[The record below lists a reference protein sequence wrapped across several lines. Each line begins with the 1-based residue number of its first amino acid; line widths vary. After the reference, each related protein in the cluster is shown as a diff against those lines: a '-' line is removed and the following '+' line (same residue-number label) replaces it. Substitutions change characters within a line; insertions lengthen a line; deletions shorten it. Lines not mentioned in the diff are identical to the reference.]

1 MFHNLDQLRLHLER
15 ENLHGVNAKTCLQAL
30 RTQFKEFLASKGV
43 NATDLLNQGWQQ
55 DFEYFTRCEPS
66 AYRRELLEN
75 LDTLEAVIHRVVNT
89 YGVLRMKE
97 NELNALKE
105 NGSQLHDE
113 ILHEHQIKSSVKMQ
127 SQDIQINPVQAMD
140 DSLIVSKGSLIEP
153 ENNHAF
159 SKSEIETQMQ
169 RQEENVNMREAVD
182 AGLVVTESSGSYTTQ
197 AVDADIG
204 PVHDDE
210 PFAEVQL
217 TALHNILA
225 NEQQHTEQSEPSYDT
240 HLLETIDS
248 NTTPTSTNMC
258 HRGGEIDQDALLK
271 TELLKTKDMVDK
283 EIYNELSKRFLQL
296 EKHNGNRTK
305 GFLSISL
312 PLWHE
317 KPHTP
322 RSCLRWKP
330 TGRIFKTVSLR
341 WIPTGKV
348 FIDSTTK
355 VDSEPPNGSNDDI
368 TNPYECNQTLYV
380 SAGTSKLKCR
390 PRSSLMSL
398 DNSSSLVL
406 PKTVQT
412 SFLNVKWRLLASLQA
427 LFLKVKKGVRLQRK
441 GKYDGE
447 KYSCTLNLQ
456 DEMNRSFIAQ
466 NSYRLERETF
476 SKIYRNPEPMQEDQ
490 TGSNSGKL
498 HVSLA
503 GPNPEHMDD
512 EFLATAYPKVHG
524 KNLKLSL
531 TGAMCHRRKS
541 EKSILVLHNSC
552 TKSCKFLDEGD
563 EWSDFR
569 ERCGD
574 CLLASVLIG
583 FHEPLGRFVA
593 RTSYQCAQGLVQ
605 AKRTC
610 NFPEFD
616 PVWFFLHGSR
626 VGPDTIL
633 AWRVILLRLPK
644 RSALK
649 SNHVSSSLK
658 TINPSLCI
666 MSQSIP
672 EQLNVDRREFADAVN
687 ALTKFVFLKYQLKY
701 GRYDSSATSVDLRE
715 GFPFQSVTVLSNEGS
730 VHLILRTP
738 SLYFKEQMPTD
749 LTLRNEDIIG
759 EACSLDLKIPWNS

>member
-1 MFHNLDQLRLHLER
+1 MWTNPMSRDSNVEYLRANLNIKGMSNSNPSL
-15 ENLHGVNAKTCLQAL
+15 L
-30 RTQFKEFLASKGV
+30 RTVTDWKGK
-43 NATDLLNQGWQQ
+43 
-55 DFEYFTRCEPS
+55 PS
-66 AYRRELLEN
+66 
-75 LDTLEAVIHRVVNT
+75 
-89 YGVLRMKE
+89 LRSTE
-97 NELNALKE
+97 RSL
-105 NGSQLHDE
+105 LHD
-113 ILHEHQIKSSVKMQ
+113 
-127 SQDIQINPVQAMD
+127 N
-140 DSLIVSKGSLIEP
+140 IVPKPDL
-153 ENNHAF
+153 
-159 SKSEIETQMQ
+159 
-169 RQEENVNMREAVD
+169 
-182 AGLVVTESSGSYTTQ
+182 
-197 AVDADIG
+197 
-204 PVHDDE
+204 
-210 PFAEVQL
+210 
-217 TALHNILA
+217 AL
-225 NEQQHTEQSEPSYDT
+225 
-240 HLLETIDS
+240 
-248 NTTPTSTNMC
+248 
-258 HRGGEIDQDALLK
+258 
-271 TELLKTKDMVDK
+271 ELD
-283 EIYNELSKRFLQL
+283 
-296 EKHNGNRTK
+296 
-305 GFLSISL
+305 
-312 PLWHE
+312 
-317 KPHTP
+317 
-322 RSCLRWKP
+322 
-330 TGRIFKTVSLR
+330 
-341 WIPTGKV
+341 
-348 FIDSTTK
+348 
-355 VDSEPPNGSNDDI
+355 
-368 TNPYECNQTLYV
+368 
-380 SAGTSKLKCR
+380 
-390 PRSSLMSL
+390 
-398 DNSSSLVL
+398 
-406 PKTVQT
+406 
-412 SFLNVKWRLLASLQA
+412 
-427 LFLKVKKGVRLQRK
+427 
-441 GKYDGE
+441 
-447 KYSCTLNLQ
+447 
-456 DEMNRSFIAQ
+456 
-466 NSYRLERETF
+466 
-476 SKIYRNPEPMQEDQ
+476 PEPMQEDQ

-658 TINPSLCI
+658 AITP
-666 MSQSIP
+666 
-672 EQLNVDRREFADAVN
+672 
-687 ALTKFVFLKYQLKY
+687 
-701 GRYDSSATSVDLRE
+701 DSSATSVDLRE